1 MSDEYDNVSKVM
13 KINLK
18 KSALFLLLFL
28 ICIANFSWAIDL
40 PLSNEPK
47 IRRSLSKGEKY
58 FGEINLTNPSDEPR
72 HMRLYL
78 EDWRYAPHGDGAK
91 EFSPAGS
98 SKFSACSWIKFTP
111 QEFTLPSH
119 AQQKIHYTITVPD
132 KDVEGAYFAVL
143 FYETVLGQAEA
154 KKDAGAAIDLT
165 VRVGTLFYVEVRNTV
180 KREVSIDTL
189 VIEKKAAPKRLEIEA
204 NLKNTGNVDSTASG
218 TFHIIDKKGI
228 VYVRSGFNL
237 AYTFPGDSAKL
248 KASWDIHKQPI
259 PAGVYDIVL
268 TVDIGKAQAE
278 AGLGRGPII
287 TKEAQIEI
295 GYNGDVLRVGEL
307 K

>member
-1 MSDEYDNVSKVM
+1 MRISLNRISFISFFLVSCFA
-13 KINLK
+13 NL
-18 KSALFLLLFL
+18 SL
-28 ICIANFSWAIDL
+28 AIDL

-58 FGEINLTNPSDEPR
+58 FGEINLTNPSNEPR
-72 HMRLYL
+72 QMRLYL
-78 EDWRYAPHGDGAK
+78 EDWRYALNGDGAK
-91 EFSPAGS
+91 EFFPAGS
-98 SKFSACSWIKFTP
+98 TKFSCAPWIKFTP
-111 QEFTLPSH
+111 AEFTLPPG
-119 AQQKIHYTITVPD
+119 ARQKIHYTVTVPD
-132 KDVEGAYFAVL
+132 KDVEGGYYAVL
-143 FYETVLGQAEA
+143 FYETILGAGQAQ
-154 KKDAGAAIDLT
+154 KDSGTAIDLM
-165 VRVGTLFYVEVRNTV
+165 VRVGTLFYVEVRNTA
-180 KREVSIDTL
+180 KREVGIDKL
-189 VIEKKAAPKRLEIEA
+189 VIEKKAAPKRLEVQA
-204 NLKNTGNVDSTASG
+204 DLKNTGNTDSTASG

-228 VYVRSGFNL
+228 VYARSGFNL

-287 TKEAQIEI
+287 TQEAEIEI
-295 GYNGDVLRVGEL
+295 NSLGDIVRIGNL